1 MSGSWEAGA
10 SSLSPSLVPSLVAGR
25 LLADPRDPGAML
37 TIPHTQPGLSL
48 AVELTVSLWTE
59 ARLEV

>member
-1 MSGSWEAGA
+1 MSGAWEAGA
-10 SSLSPSLVPSLVAGR
+10 FSLSPSIVPSLVAGR

-37 TIPHTQPGLSL
+37 TVPHTQPGLSL
-48 AVELTVSLWTE
+48 AVELTVPLWTE